1 MVMMMPNVMQKRTDT
16 TLRLVSAALCT
27 AMCVILPWIFH
38 SIPNFGTLFS
48 PIHLPVLLAGL
59 LCGWPWGLAC
69 GILGPILSSIITG
82 MPPAAYLPPM
92 LVECAV
98 YGLIAGLL
106 IRLMGTKSA
115 WVNLYISLIS
125 AMIAGRIVA
134 GLAKALFFAPGSMT
148 LDVWFTSYFLTTLP
162 GMAIQLAL
170 LPALIM
176 VLRRFRLA
184 PANLKN
190 LNA

>member
-1 MVMMMPNVMQKRTDT
+1 MPNAMQKRTDT

-27 AMCVILPWIFH
+27 AMCVVLPWIFH

-48 PIHLPVLLAGL
+48 PLHLPVLLAGL

-69 GILGPILSSIITG
+69 GILGPILASIITG

-92 LVECAV
+92 LLECAV

-106 IRLMGTKSA
+106 IRIIRTKSPWA
-115 WVNLYISLIS
+115 NLYISLIS
-125 AMIAGRIVA
+125 AMLVGRIVA
-134 GLAKALFFAPGSMT
+134 GLAKAFIFAPGSMT
-148 LDVWFTSYFLTTLP
+148 LSVWFTSYFLSTLP
-162 GMAIQLAL
+162 GMAVQLAL

-184 PANLKN
+184 PDNLKN
-190 LNA
+190 LAA